1 MNIISGRQ
9 AAKKAGMR
17 YSTFMEYVLAGDIPA
32 RRVENRNWEI
42 PEELLDE
49 WISSRKETAIHEA
62 IAQAEERKKGYV
74 DDAGTAAGR
83 TTRVTTRAVRG
94 RQVGSDTL

>member
-32 RRVENRNWEI
+32 RRVENKNWEI

-49 WISSRKETAIHEA
+49 WIGSRKQNAIEEA
-62 IAQAEERKKGYV
+62 IAQAEERKKGYA
-74 DDAGTAAGR
+74 DDAGTSVAQSTKAIIR
-83 TTRVTTRAVRG
+83 TVRG
-94 RQVGSDTL
+94 

>member
-49 WISSRKETAIHEA
+49 SRIRAEGYLEA
-62 IAQAEERKKGYV
+62 APIRKKWNEHLSGKRNWQYHLF
-74 DDAGTAAGR
+74 R
-83 TTRVTTRAVRG
+83 TVQHCSRYNR
-94 RQVGSDTL
+94 